1 MSCFWYWNA
10 YCIRLDYLF
19 FYLQRIRLFGQIMKL
34 LCTLYQSL
42 SQMPTLNIIVN
53 NSLIDTWNLL
63 FYMIIILIL
72 FFFPLEFTNET
83 DVHTFAVFG
92 EKCVTIVDYHS
103 AAQSGK
109 NGGPLDHSDYSI
121 TITTR
126 AQMTE
131 FEDWIWDAVFLK
143 PVRFLSCFWLYFLDI
158 SCRKFYDWNAWLLE

>member
-1 MSCFWYWNA
+1 MLLILE
-10 YCIRLDYLF
+10 CILYKIGLSILLF
-19 FYLQRIRLFGQIMKL
+19 PKKVRLFGQIMKL

-53 NSLIDTWNLL
+53 NSLTHGIFYSTWSS
-63 FYMIIILIL
+63 FWSC
-72 FFFPLEFTNET
+72 FFSPLEFTNET

-121 TITTR
+121 TLTTR

>member
-1 MSCFWYWNA
+1 MESF
-10 YCIRLDYLF
+10 
-19 FYLQRIRLFGQIMKL
+19 
-34 LCTLYQSL
+34 
-42 SQMPTLNIIVN
+42 
-53 NSLIDTWNLL
+53 
-63 FYMIIILIL
+63 ILHDHHSDL
-72 FFFPLEFTNET
+72 VFFPLEFTNET

-131 FEDWIWDAVFLK
+131 LEDWIWDAVFLK
-143 PVRFLSCFWLYFLDI
+143 PVRFLSCF
-158 SCRKFYDWNAWLLE
+158 

>member
-1 MSCFWYWNA
+1 M
-10 YCIRLDYLF
+10 
-19 FYLQRIRLFGQIMKL
+19 
-34 LCTLYQSL
+34 
-42 SQMPTLNIIVN
+42 
-53 NSLIDTWNLL
+53 
-63 FYMIIILIL
+63 
-72 FFFPLEFTNET
+72 
-83 DVHTFAVFG
+83 FG

-143 PVRFLSCFWLYFLDI
+143 PVRFFCLVSDYIFWTFLAESFMI
-158 SCRKFYDWNAWLLE
+158 EMHGY

>member
-1 MSCFWYWNA
+1 MLLILE
-10 YCIRLDYLF
+10 CILYKIGLSI
-19 FYLQRIRLFGQIMKL
+19 LLSPKKVTNRLFGQIMKL

-53 NSLIDTWNLL
+53 NSLTHGIFYSTWSS
-63 FYMIIILIL
+63 FWSC
-72 FFFPLEFTNET
+72 FFSPLEFTNET

-109 NGGPLDHSDYSI
+109 NRGPLDHSDYSI